1 MQIHELNSFV
11 GTPSST
17 DYLAIDDGNTTTKV
31 PATSLGV
38 STAMTQAEAEAG
50 TITGLR
56 VISPSVFKSA
66 VLAIA
71 KTIADTWL
79 PQSVVHIVETGTT
92 GIWQY
97 RKWSDGTYDAWGKL
111 SATGLELTQQS
122 GGTYYSATSVALP
135 NPSFSTGITSVEL
148 TPTAPLQSGIFVY
161 RATANNIDFRAH
173 SSMSNASATAFV
185 QIRGTW

>member
-17 DYLAIDDGNTTTKV
+17 DYLAIDDGDTTTKV
-31 PATSLGV
+31 PATDLGI
-38 STAMTQAEAEAG
+38 TTEMTQAEAEAG
-50 TITGLR
+50 TETAPR
-56 VISPSVFKSA
+56 VVNPSVFKTA
-66 VLAIA
+66 VEALFE
-71 KTIADTWL
+71 TFLQNT
-79 PQSVVHIVETGTT
+79 VRIVETGTN

-122 GGTYYSATSVALP
+122 GGTYYSATSVSLP

>member
-1 MQIHELNSFV
+1 MQIHELDTFI
-11 GTPSST
+11 GTTSDST
-17 DYLAIDDGNTTTKV
+17 YLAIDDGTETNKIPAKDLGITTE
-31 PATSLGV
+31 
-38 STAMTQAEAEAG
+38 MTQAEAEAG
-50 TITGLR
+50 TETAPR
-56 VISPSVFKSA
+56 VVNPSVFKTA
-66 VLAIA
+66 VEALFE
-71 KTIADTWL
+71 TFLQNT
-79 PQSVVHIVETGTT
+79 VHIVETGTD

-97 RKWSDGTYDAWGKL
+97 RKWNDGTYDAWGKL

-122 GGTYYSATSVALP
+122 GGTYYSATSVSLP
-135 NPSFSTGITSVEL
+135 KPSFSTDITSVEL

>member
-17 DYLAIDDGNTTTKV
+17 DYLAIDDGGTTTKV
-31 PATSLGV
+31 PATDLGI
-38 STAMTQAEAEAG
+38 TTEMTQAEAEAG
-50 TITGLR
+50 IETAPR
-56 VISPSVFKSA
+56 VVNPSVFKTA
-66 VLAIA
+66 VEALFE
-71 KTIADTWL
+71 TFLQNT
-79 PQSVVHIVETGTT
+79 VRVVETGTD

-122 GGTYYSATSVALP
+122 GGTYYSATSVPLP
-135 NPSFSTGITSVEL
+135 NPSFSTGIASVEL

-173 SSMSNASATAFV
+173 SSMSNASAAAFV